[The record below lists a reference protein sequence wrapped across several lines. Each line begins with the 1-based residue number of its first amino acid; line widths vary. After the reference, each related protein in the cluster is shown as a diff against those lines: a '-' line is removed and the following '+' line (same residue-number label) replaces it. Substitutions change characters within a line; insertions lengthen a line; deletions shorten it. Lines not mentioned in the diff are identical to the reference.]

1 MNIFI
6 TALNSLISKIHS
18 LFYPQK
24 IKAREQLT
32 EHGNIVIQDDPYQG
46 IYKAMCQINQSL
58 SSLPVQAL
66 IEAMQDLDES
76 IKHYQ
81 SRNGRVKH
89 LAKHARKRRV
99 RKKNRHRLS
108 KYESRRQ

>member
-1 MNIFI
+1 MNRI
-6 TALNSLISKIHS
+6 NKIVKAIATKIRS
-18 LFYPQK
+18 LFQSHK
-24 IKAREQLT
+24 HKRKEQLT

-46 IYKAMCQINQSL
+46 ICQAMCQINQSL
-58 SSLPVQAL
+58 STIPTQTL

-89 LAKHARKRRV
+89 LAEHARKRRV

>member
-1 MNIFI
+1 MNIFR

-18 LFYPQK
+18 LFHPRK
-24 IKAREQLT
+24 LKAKEQLT

-46 IYKAMCQINQSL
+46 ICQAMCQINQSL
-58 SSLPVQAL
+58 SSIPIQAL

-99 RKKNRHRLS
+99 RKKNQRRLERL
-108 KYESRRQ
+108 K

>member
-46 IYKAMCQINQSL
+46 ICQAMCQINPSL
-58 SSLPVQAL
+58 STIPTQTL

-89 LAKHARKRRV
+89 LAEHARKRRV
-99 RKKNRHRLS
+99 RKKNQRRL
-108 KYESRRQ
+108 ERLH

>member
-18 LFYPQK
+18 LFQSHK
-24 IKAREQLT
+24 HKRKEQLT

-46 IYKAMCQINQSL
+46 ICQAMCQINQSL
-58 SSLPVQAL
+58 STIPTQTL

-89 LAKHARKRRV
+89 LAEHARKRRV

>member
-46 IYKAMCQINQSL
+46 ICQAMCQINQSL
-58 SSLPVQAL
+58 STIPIQAL
-66 IEAMQDLDES
+66 IEAMQDLDKS

-81 SRNGRVKH
+81 SINGRLKH

-99 RKKNRHRLS
+99 RKKNQRRLERL
-108 KYESRRQ
+108 K

>member
-18 LFYPQK
+18 LLYPQK

-46 IYKAMCQINQSL
+46 ICQAMCQINQSL
-58 SSLPVQAL
+58 STIPTQAL

-99 RKKNRHRLS
+99 RKKNQRRLERL
-108 KYESRRQ
+108 K